1 MPEYEFSLN
10 RTFPH
15 CVESVPIRSF
25 FWSVSSCIQS
35 EFRKIQARKKS
46 GYGHFSG
53 SAVLGQ
59 NLRFWIR
66 ENTYFGIFYAAI
78 RNTCVTTSKRTLRKK
93 CLYLELF
100 WSIFSCIRTEQG
112 EVRIWSKCGK
122 IRTRLNPN
130 TDTFSRSGNERPS
143 LFKKY
148 KCLNYASLHLFKT
161 I

>member
-15 CVESVPIRSF
+15 CVESVRIRSF

-78 RNTCVTTSKRTLRKK
+78 RNTCVTTSKRTLRK
-93 CLYLELF
+93 
-100 WSIFSCIRTEQG
+100 S
-112 EVRIWSKCGK
+112 VRIWSYSGPYFPAFELNRERYEYGLNAGK
-122 IRTRLNPN
+122 YGP
-130 TDTFSRSGNERPS
+130 D
-143 LFKKY
+143 
-148 KCLNYASLHLFKT
+148 
-161 I
+161 

>member
-10 RTFPH
+10 RIFPH
-15 CVESVPIRSF
+15 CVESVRIRSF
-25 FWSVSSCIQS
+25 FWSVFSCIQS
-35 EFRKIQARKKS
+35 EYRKIKARKNS
-46 GYGHFSG
+46 VYGHFSR

-66 ENTYFGIFYAAI
+66 ENPYSSIFYAAI

-93 CLYLELF
+93 CPYLELF
-100 WSIFSCIRTEQG
+100 WSIFSFIQTEQG
-112 EVRIWSKCGK
+112 EVRIWPNFGK

-130 TDTFSRSGNERPS
+130 MDTFSRSGNERPS

-148 KCLNYASLHLFKT
+148 KCLNNASLYLFKT